1 MPEIN
6 IKSRFTSLQREAD
19 EIRSLIAAEKGKHRH
34 ALTQPPVIVTAD
46 KFSRPELQ
54 EKHLIFQRQA
64 EETRHV
70 LNNEIGRSV
79 SEIKCRILSRRL
91 QRIEFELEQLK
102 YPSV

>member
-6 IKSRFTSLQREAD
+6 IKSRFSSLQREAD

-54 EKHLIFQRQA
+54 EKHRIFQMRA
-64 EETRHV
+64 EETRHI
-70 LNNEIGRSV
+70 LKNEIGRSI
-79 SEIKCRILSRRL
+79 SEIKCRIMNRRL
-91 QRIEFELEQLK
+91 QRIESELEQLK
-102 YPSV
+102 CPSV